1 MGAAGQLRIRRTIEC
16 LFLCPSGKSQCNN
29 LSGRSGSRDTG
40 GFPAKKTDRRRPGEY
55 AAETNKNQ
63 RINWIQAE
71 TGDTQDFLN
80 CRRQRFGPPT
90 FIAPRAT
97 VAAEEGNI
105 EQQLMT
111 LDQSW
116 CNTAVKN
123 DAAAVSAILA
133 DDVTDVSVTGKL
145 NNKAQDIANLK
156 TDKTTV
162 CDEDKMKVRVYG
174 DAAVV
179 VGRATATF
187 NGQFM
192 FTDTY
197 IRRNGHWQVVASQST
212 EIKQ

>member
-1 MGAAGQLRIRRTIEC
+1 MVRKIFSIVV
-16 LFLCPSGKSQCNN
+16 
-29 LSGRSGSRDTG
+29 GSALALT
-40 GFPAKKTDRRRPGEY
+40 
-55 AAETNKNQ
+55 
-63 RINWIQAE
+63 
-71 TGDTQDFLN
+71 
-80 CRRQRFGPPT
+80 T

-116 CNTAVKN
+116 CNAAVKS

-179 VGRATATF
+179 VGRATVKSATF